1 MHGDWHWH
9 WLLLLLMHAVNPM
22 CLHSGSTN
30 RTANPRYAY
39 FQSYCTHSAEYLKE
53 GLKGYHA
60 DGMDALATAL
70 PEELR
75 FLLDSRRA
83 MM

>member
-9 WLLLLLMHAVNPM
+9 WLLLLLLLLLHAVNPM

-30 RTANPRYAY
+30 RTTNPRYAY

-75 FLLDSRRA
+75 FLLD
-83 MM
+83 